1 MAKSTKRNQKKRK
14 QTLKRKRGL
23 VKKMP
28 LPILGGSANLAELPI
43 RYYYEYN
50 DKPNYMSEQIK
61 GGRRKQRKLKG
72 GSSLSTSLNSFGTF
86 MGIPDTYRVVT
97 AEPVNDHLAS
107 PKYIT
112 GNVPYI

>member
-14 QTLKRKRGL
+14 QTLKRKRCG
-23 VKKMP
+23 KTIH
-28 LPILGGSANLAELPI
+28 ILGGSTNLAELPI

-61 GGRRKQRKLKG
+61 GGRRKKRKMNG
-72 GSSLSTSLNSFGTF
+72 GSSLSTGINSFGTF
-86 MGIPDTYRVVT
+86 FGIPDTYRVVT
-97 AEPVNDHLAS
+97 AEPVNDYLAS

-112 GNVPYI
+112 GNIPTI